1 MPRRN
6 SLACPGILQGLVL
19 QPLLAQSQLAAQR
32 EQAVAVRA
40 HEMHHRLAPQPV
52 AMKPNAAVQGEAH
65 PLAAAC
71 ELPVGALYWQRM
83 RPSIIPPMGGVAGP
97 GKRQHLCVVVALDAV
112 ADHPAGVAS
121 LTDSV

>member
-32 EQAVAVRA
+32 EQPVAVRA

-52 AMKPNAAVQGEAH
+52 AMEPNAAVQGEAH

-71 ELPVGALYWQRM
+71 ELPAGALYWQRM
-83 RPSIIPPMGGVAGP
+83 RPSIIPPTGGVAVP
-97 GKRQHLCVVVALDAV
+97 EKREHLCGGVALGRV
-112 ADHPAGVAS
+112 AWHPAGGV
-121 LTDSV
+121 

>member
-1 MPRRN
+1 MPRRI
-6 SLACPGILQGLVL
+6 SLACPGILPGLVL

-32 EQAVAVRA
+32 EQPVAVRA

-65 PLAAAC
+65 PLTAAC

-83 RPSIIPPMGGVAGP
+83 RPSIIPPMGGVAVP
-97 GKRQHLCVVVALDAV
+97 EKR
-112 ADHPAGVAS
+112 
-121 LTDSV
+121 